1 MIRTTEKVNEIHAL
15 ARKRAR
21 MDLEGM
27 TFESRAE
34 YRKAEAEITGQ
45 ILDGIIEGLNE
56 IVYGILS

>member
-1 MIRTTEKVNEIHAL
+1 MIRTTEKANEIHAL

-21 MDLEGM
+21 MDLEGQ

-45 ILDGIIEGLNE
+45 ILDGIIEGLNMQ
-56 IVYGILS
+56 VYGSLS